1 MHDKNLALV
10 IEDKTLTPRFL
21 SPSGPLWY
29 IIVFIYSIMLQPIAP
44 HVRTVRKM
52 AGRGSYEI
60 LSLAESVNVFCSNLK
75 RLRSCLSFLIP
86 ESFNKCNFHTSNS

>member
-1 MHDKNLALV
+1 
-10 IEDKTLTPRFL
+10 
-21 SPSGPLWY
+21 
-29 IIVFIYSIMLQPIAP
+29 MLQPIAP

-86 ESFNKCNFHTSNS
+86 ESFNKCNFHTSNSYTFWPFYGQRPAPLRPSALCFYQYIQNSSII

>member
-21 SPSGPLWY
+21 SPS
-29 IIVFIYSIMLQPIAP
+29 IVFIYYIMLQPIAP